1 MSEQLCL
8 SAISR
13 DYKRELDSEDS
24 RSQFK
29 PESKESDVEYVKPMT
44 IPQIILCLLVLLTAL
59 FILEEVLAQCP
70 RFVWDSGSSSNQS
83 TVEQG
88 NSKWST
94 ASTNFD
100 DGDVLLLVDGATPR
114 YRWKIAR
121 VILINIADDQLVRG
135 ACVKMK
141 IQNKHSGNELQ
152 QQIQD
157 RITLVI
163 KGSIPRQ

>member
-1 MSEQLCL
+1 MQIAERC
-8 SAISR
+8 
-13 DYKRELDSEDS
+13 YELPSVDSEDS
-24 RSQFK
+24 QSQFK

-88 NSKWST
+88 HSKWST
-94 ASTNFD
+94 SSTNFD
-100 DGDVLLLVDGATPR
+100 HGDVLLLVDETTPR

-121 VILINIADDQLVRG
+121 VISINIADDQLVRG
-135 ACVKMK
+135 ARVKMK
-141 IQNKHSGNELQ
+141 TQNKHSRNELDRH
-152 QQIQD
+152 IHD
-157 RITLVI
+157 RIQLVI
-163 KGSIPRQ
+163 SGSIPRQ